1 VARAFGHA
9 AWDGVRAHSL
19 LLGYLFGDPVDP
31 SVTTAPGAAP
41 PSKDLKR
48 LNLSSFEWTILRDPP
63 HTYWLDVAWPLFG
76 RYIGDIKTTAASVGA
91 PTVLMVIPQMAQFD
105 DEMRART
112 MADFRFSD
120 AEVDWDR
127 PQRQVQAQADQV
139 GLPVLDL
146 LPLFRARTDRADL
159 YLRQDTHFG
168 ALGHQVAAQALANF
182 LEHSGYLK

>member
-1 VARAFGHA
+1 
-9 AWDGVRAHSL
+9 
-19 LLGYLFGDPVDP
+19 
-31 SVTTAPGAAP
+31 
-41 PSKDLKR
+41 LKR

-105 DEMRART
+105 EEMRART

-127 PQRQVQAQADQV
+127 PQRQVQAQADQL

-146 LPLFRARTDRADL
+146 QPLFRARTDRADL
-159 YLRQDTHFG
+159 YLRQDTHFA
-168 ALGHQVAAQALANF
+168 ALGHEVAAQALANF
-182 LEHSGYLK
+182 LEHRGYLK